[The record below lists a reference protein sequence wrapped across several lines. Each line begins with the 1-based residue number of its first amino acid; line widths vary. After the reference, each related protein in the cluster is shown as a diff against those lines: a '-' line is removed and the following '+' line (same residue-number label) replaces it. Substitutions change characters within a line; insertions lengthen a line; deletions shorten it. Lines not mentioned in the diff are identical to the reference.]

1 MSEAVLA
8 RHWAAGPVVAI
19 AFCLTAACAGAGKA
33 IQSTVEPVW
42 PDDGAAAALNLVR
55 YTNGLRS
62 LSPVELEAEHL
73 RMERELASRWTSEA
87 ALRMSLLLT
96 TPGAA
101 FRDDERA
108 RTLLLTVEAG
118 GLDTLPA
125 ESELASFLLTVF
137 TGRPVSPAEYDVRS
151 ADDASGDAVT
161 REVDALR
168 RALVAE
174 RTRRGE
180 LEQQVRALKRIE
192 QNLNERENAPD

>member
-1 MSEAVLA
+1 
-8 RHWAAGPVVAI
+8 
-19 AFCLTAACAGAGKA
+19 
-33 IQSTVEPVW
+33 
-42 PDDGAAAALNLVR
+42 
-55 YTNGLRS
+55 